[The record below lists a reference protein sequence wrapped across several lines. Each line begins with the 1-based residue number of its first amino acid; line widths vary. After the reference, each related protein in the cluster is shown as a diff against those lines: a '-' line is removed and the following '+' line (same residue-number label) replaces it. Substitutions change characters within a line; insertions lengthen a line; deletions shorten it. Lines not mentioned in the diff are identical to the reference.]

1 MIRLSAVEAS
11 LLLKGEHK
19 KTSSTV
25 RKAEQANKLR
35 NSAEYA
41 LSKFPGYTTE
51 LQFHPT
57 RKWRFDYAWEGQKI
71 AVEVHGGVYRQGR
84 HTRGE
89 GFTNDR
95 EKMNEAA
102 LLGWTVIEVTP
113 EHIKSGQLAK
123 WLTKAFQS
131 RGTQHVRDDL
141 EIV

>member
-19 KTSSTV
+19 KVANSV
-25 RKAEQANKLR
+25 RKSEQVNKLR
-35 NSAEYA
+35 SCAESALA
-41 LSKFPGYTTE
+41 RFPGYTTE

-89 GFTNDR
+89 GFTTDR

-113 EHIKSGQLAK
+113 EHIKSGQLRE

-131 RGTQHVRDDL
+131 RGSAAC
-141 EIV
+141 

>member
-1 MIRLSAVEAS
+1 MSFNLPKTDKKRVVIVGGGFGG
-11 LLLKGEHK
+11 LKL
-19 KTSSTV
+19 
-25 RKAEQANKLR
+25 ANKLR

-51 LQFHPT
+51 LKFHPT

-89 GFTNDR
+89 GFTTDR

-123 WLTKAFQS
+123 WLTRAFQS
-131 RGTQHVRDDL
+131 RGATGC
-141 EIV
+141 

>member
-19 KTSSTV
+19 KTAGTV
-25 RKAEQANKLR
+25 RKAEQVNKLR
-35 NSAEYA
+35 NSTELA
-41 LSKFPGYTTE
+41 LTKFPGYTTE

-57 RKWRFDYAWEGQKI
+57 RKWRFDYAWEEQQI
-71 AVEVHGGVYRQGR
+71 ALEVHGGVYRQGR

-89 GFTNDR
+89 GFTTDR

-123 WLTKAFQS
+123 WLTRAFRAGEQ
-131 RGTQHVRDDL
+131 QDVRDDL

>member
-19 KTSSTV
+19 KTAGTV
-25 RKAEQANKLR
+25 RKAEQVNKLR
-35 NSAEYA
+35 NRTESA
-41 LSKFPGYTTE
+41 LTKFPGYTTE

-57 RKWRFDYAWEGQKI
+57 RKWRFDYAWEEQQI
-71 AVEVHGGVYRQGR
+71 ALEVHGGVHRQGR

-89 GFTNDR
+89 GFTTDR

-123 WLTKAFQS
+123 WLTRAFQS
-131 RGTQHVRDDL
+131 RGATAC
-141 EIV
+141 

>member
-1 MIRLSAVEAS
+1 MIHLSAVEAS

-19 KTSSTV
+19 KIASSV
-25 RKAEQANKLR
+25 RKSEQVNKLR
-35 NSAEYA
+35 NSAESA
-41 LSKFPGYTTE
+41 LARFPGYTTE

-57 RKWRFDYAWEGQKI
+57 RKWRFDYAWAGQKI

-89 GFTNDR
+89 GFTTDR

-113 EHIKSGQLAK
+113 EHIKSGQLRE

-131 RGTQHVRDDL
+131 RGSAAC
-141 EIV
+141 

>member
-19 KTSSTV
+19 KTAGTV
-25 RKAEQANKLR
+25 RKAEQVNKLR
-35 NSAEYA
+35 NCAESA
-41 LSKFPGYTTE
+41 LTKFPGYTTE

-57 RKWRFDYAWEGQKI
+57 RKWRFDYAWEGHKI
-71 AVEVHGGVYRQGR
+71 AVEVHGGVHQQGR

-89 GFTNDR
+89 GFTTDR

-113 EHIKSGQLAK
+113 EHIKSGQLRE

-141 EIV
+141 ETV

>member
-1 MIRLSAVEAS
+1 MIHLSAVEAA

-19 KTSSTV
+19 KVANSV
-25 RKAEQANKLR
+25 RKTEQVNKLR
-35 NSAEYA
+35 NCAESALA
-41 LSKFPGYTTE
+41 RFPGYTTE

-89 GFTNDR
+89 GFTTDR

-113 EHIKSGQLAK
+113 EHIKSGQLRE

-131 RGTQHVRDDL
+131 RGNAAC
-141 EIV
+141 

>member
-19 KTSSTV
+19 KTAGAV
-25 RKAEQANKLR
+25 RKAEQVNKLR
-35 NSAEYA
+35 NCAETA
-41 LSKFPGYTTE
+41 LTGFPGYTTE
-51 LQFHPT
+51 LKFHPT
-57 RKWRFDYAWEGQKI
+57 RKWRFDYAWEAKKI
-71 AVEVHGGVYRQGR
+71 AVEVHGGVHQQGR
-84 HTRGE
+84 HTRGK
-89 GFTNDR
+89 GFTTDR

-123 WLTKAFQS
+123 WLTRAFQS

-141 EIV
+141 ETV